1 MLAFLCFGCGGR
13 SSILISTHHE
23 HLLLLEDHDVGIIK
37 ELHKNFSISPPPRQW
52 RRRQFD
58 GVATPKAE
66 GLSFYH
72 LGRGFPD

>member
-52 RRRQFD
+52 RRRQFCELNFKSH
-58 GVATPKAE
+58 P
-66 GLSFYH
+66 LNRNF
-72 LGRGFPD
+72 R